1 MNALVAP
8 PNAVDRDT
16 VDPNA
21 FRAAFRRLAG
31 GVAIVTVGR
40 GDTRT
45 GLTATS
51 IAGFSA
57 EPAILTFTLA
67 GTSSTRPVLERERRF
82 GVAVLAADQ
91 QAIAERFSGV
101 GGIRGAAR
109 YDGAAWTTAVTG
121 APLLVGALVALDCE
135 LEEVIERHGQLL
147 VFGRIRAV
155 VPGAPG
161 LRSPLLYAHGAYR
174 ALP

>member
-8 PNAVDRDT
+8 PHAVDPST
-16 VDPNA
+16 

-31 GVAIVTVGR
+31 GVSIVTVGR

-51 IAGFSA
+51 IASFSA
-57 EPAILTFTLA
+57 DPAILTFTLA
-67 GTSSTRPVLERERRF
+67 GASSTRPVLERERRF

-91 QAIAERFSGV
+91 QAIAERFSGA

-109 YDGAAWTTAVTG
+109 HDGAEWTTAVTG
-121 APLLVGALVALDCE
+121 APLLVGALVSLDCE
-135 LEEVIERHGQLL
+135 LEETIERHGQFL

-155 VPGAPG
+155 IADPDDA
-161 LRSPLLYAHGAYR
+161 RSPLLYARGAYR
-174 ALP
+174 TLP